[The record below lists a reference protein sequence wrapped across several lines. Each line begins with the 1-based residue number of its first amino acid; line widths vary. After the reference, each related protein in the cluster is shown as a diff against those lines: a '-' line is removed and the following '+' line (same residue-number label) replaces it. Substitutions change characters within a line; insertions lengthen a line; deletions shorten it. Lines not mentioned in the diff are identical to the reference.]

1 MATVR
6 IQQLPARPAVVV
18 TGGSSGIGAEM
29 CRAAGRA
36 GWHVWVGYDK
46 GAGRAAAVV
55 AAITGD
61 GGSAEAVALPL
72 HDPDALVRGVA
83 WIAEA
88 GPVVEAAVLCAAPAP
103 DVASL
108 LKLTPEQF
116 RRQLD
121 CAVVGNH
128 ALAAEL
134 WRRCFR
140 PRGGGHLLA
149 VLSAAQG
156 EANQGE
162 EAATHMAS
170 YIAAKGALDA
180 LLRAAAAELGRAG
193 LRISVVRPGYVETP
207 MLRVFEPR
215 LLERARTGT
224 PGRRFLEPDDVAA
237 VLLRGLRDP
246 PRPGVVAELSV

>member
-1 MATVR
+1 
-6 IQQLPARPAVVV
+6 
-18 TGGSSGIGAEM
+18 M
-29 CRAAGRA
+29 CRAAARA
-36 GWHVWVGYDK
+36 GWHVWVGYGR
-46 GAGRAAAVV
+46 GAERAAEVV
-55 AAITGD
+55 AGIVRD

-72 HDPDALVRGVA
+72 HDPEALVRGVA
-83 WIAEA
+83 RIVRV
-88 GPVVEAAVLCAAPAP
+88 GPEVRAAVLCAAPAP

-116 RRQLD
+116 RRQFD

-156 EANQGE
+156 HATLGE

-170 YIAAKGALDA
+170 YVTAKGALDA

-215 LLERARTGT
+215 LLERARTTT
-224 PGRRFLEPDDVAA
+224 PRRRFLESTEVAA
-237 VLLRGLRDP
+237 ALLRGLEDP
-246 PRPGVVAELSV
+246 PRPGIVAELTV